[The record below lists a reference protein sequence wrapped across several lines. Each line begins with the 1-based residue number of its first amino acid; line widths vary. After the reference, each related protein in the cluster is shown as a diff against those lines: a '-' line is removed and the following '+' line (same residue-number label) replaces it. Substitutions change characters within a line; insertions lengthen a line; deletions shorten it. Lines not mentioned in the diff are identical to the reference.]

1 MKKLPTEASRVLLLL
16 QLDAQRLF
24 ERIKYR
30 EVEYMRIFSYRRTRE
45 HFKEIFKSRWDET
58 SIEYLAL
65 CSEDV
70 INSLDQFYTKVD
82 ELRWYLMNTEDMPA
96 TVSDNVNHYVHEI
109 GERFELLQLYI
120 NAELGVVKE
129 QKQKQV
135 ETKTSVSD
143 EPPPPQDDFLWS
155 NFDDGEFKLTDEKT
169 PDDSEAS

>member
-58 SIEYLAL
+58 SIEYLAF

-70 INSLDQFYTKVD
+70 INSLDQFYTKVE

-96 TVSDNVNHYVHEI
+96 TVSDNVNHYVYEI
-109 GERFELLQLYI
+109 GERFDLLQLYI

-129 QKQKQV
+129 QKQV
-135 ETKTSVSD
+135 ETKTSVN
-143 EPPPPQDDFLWS
+143 EEPPPQDDFLWS
-155 NFDDGEFKLTDEKT
+155 TSDDGEFKLTDEKT
-169 PDDSEAS
+169 TDDSEAS

>member
-58 SIEYLAL
+58 SIEYIAF
-65 CSEDV
+65 CSEEV
-70 INSLDQFYTKVD
+70 ISGLDQFYNKVE

-96 TVSDNVNHYVHEI
+96 TVSDNVSHYIYEI
-109 GERFELLQLYI
+109 EERYNLLQLYI

-129 QKQKQV
+129 KEFQRSST
-135 ETKTSVSD
+135 ELPPSPND
-143 EPPPPQDDFLWS
+143 ESWKEG
-155 NFDDGEFKLTDEKT
+155 DGEDFKLTDS
-169 PDDSEAS
+169 PVSDDSEAS